1 MTATT
6 DKILSDKADGIGWL
20 TFNNPARRNA
30 LSLEMWQAIAEV
42 LTDFENDPEIR
53 VIVLRG
59 AGDKAFVSG
68 ADISQFED
76 QRKNAEQAEAYAKIS
91 DSAKKVIDAVRKPML
106 AMIRG
111 YCVGGGVMM
120 ALSADIRIASEDSI
134 YAIPAAKLGLGY
146 SYDSAR
152 KLVHVVGPAAAKEI
166 LFAGRRMNAQ
176 EAHRIGLI
184 NQVVPTDR
192 LEEYVREYALEIAG
206 NAPLTLRALKIA
218 VDQALADP
226 AARDMEL
233 VEGSIRACFAS
244 EDYANGR
251 RAFMEKRK
259 PVFTGR

>member
-6 DKILSDKADGIGWL
+6 DKILSDKAEGIGWL

-91 DSAKKVIDAVRKPML
+91 DAAKKCIDAVRKPML

-134 YAIPAAKLGLGY
+134 FAIPAAKLGLGY

-166 LFAGRRMNAQ
+166 LFVGRRMNAR

-184 NQVVPTDR
+184 NQVVPTDQ
-192 LEEYVREYALEIAG
+192 LEDHVREYALEIAR

-218 VDQALADP
+218 VDQVLADP

-233 VEGSIRACFAS
+233 VESSIRACFAS

-251 RAFMEKRK
+251 RAFMEKRT